1 MIVSASL
8 PAPFPD
14 IDISKDYNPGIR
26 LFGKRFISE
35 QTIVEYLVEFLALV
49 FSEKWVDS
57 ESIRTPLPSTEV
69 LHNWP
74 QEKKLNYISPVKLNL
89 KLFAFLS
96 SSRVDSRHD
105 VHKAHYRKLI
115 KKLSDKINVNI
126 GSKKD
131 VINWLEQFLR
141 GYHGAGANRTWCA
154 QTFFPI
160 SSTLLTRETI
170 WNISKAKKVQ
180 SWYESIENFKTYYS
194 ISRRDFMAR
203 GGELLYLQLCNLF
216 TVNPDKIEIFSSLM
230 NFSQEEADLL
240 ILHQSLQEGLAKLNK
255 GHTAAFDNLVNFI
268 DSLDKETQELT
279 NRLEDNL
286 TCEWCPRESWPES
299 YLFAVEIVRLLK
311 AVLEPVERLELLM
324 TGCALQV
331 LRSLCAQSVRYFR
344 EQRNGRGGALGYAW
358 LFSHP
363 NAPTRQQ
370 RLASQRN
377 LQVIQALIQ
386 QTLRIE
392 ELVVNAKKSPNKT
405 EEQLYREADNKYG
418 HKLFLSLGKKLGI
431 IAPYTGPGARFVM
444 TDNLLRFLVTVI
456 LSPGERCTYDE
467 FLQRL
472 YLHYGIAV
480 EGDALTDSLS
490 WSELPANSSVQPVK
504 GSWFAEMLRAGGFLT
519 ELSDAC
525 AIVGNTFSKKV

>member
-1 MIVSASL
+1 MSVSL

-35 QTIVEYLVEFLALV
+35 QTIVEYLAEFLALV
-49 FSEKWVDS
+49 FSEKSIDR
-57 ESIRTPLPSTEV
+57 ESIHTPLPSPEV
-69 LHNWP
+69 LKNWP
-74 QEKKLNYISPVKLNL
+74 QDKKLYYKLPVKLNL

-96 SSRVDSRHD
+96 NSRVDSRHD

-115 KKLSDKINVNI
+115 KKLSDKINVNA
-126 GSKKD
+126 GSKED
-131 VINWLEQFLR
+131 VINWLEHFLR

-154 QTFFPI
+154 QTFYPV
-160 SSTLLTRETI
+160 SSNLLTQETI
-170 WNISKAKKVQ
+170 WN
-180 SWYESIENFKTYYS
+180 ESIARREPPSDWYDVVVHFTKYYS
-194 ISRRDFMAR
+194 VSKHRFMAR

-216 TVNPDKIEIFSSLM
+216 TINPEKKETFSSLM
-230 NFSQEEADLL
+230 NFTQEEADLL

-255 GHTAAFDNLVNFI
+255 GHTAAFDNMVNFI

-279 NRLEDNL
+279 NRLGDNL

-299 YLFAVEIVRLLK
+299 YLFAVEIDRLLK

-324 TGCALQV
+324 TGCVLQV
-331 LRSLCAQSVRYFR
+331 LRSLCAQSVRYSR
-344 EQRNGRGGALGYAW
+344 ERKNGGGGALGYAW

-363 NAPTRQQ
+363 NTPTRQQ

-377 LQVIQALIQ
+377 LQVVQALIQ
-386 QTLRIE
+386 QTLRIK
-392 ELVVNAKKSPNKT
+392 ELVANAGRSPSKT
-405 EEQLYREADNKYG
+405 EEQLYLEADNKYG

-444 TDNLLRFLVTVI
+444 TDNLLRFLVTVV
-456 LSPGERCTYDE
+456 LPPGERCTYDQ
-467 FLQRL
+467 FLKKL

-480 EGDALTDSLS
+480 EGDALADSLS

-525 AIVGNTFSKKV
+525 AIVCNTFSKKV